1 MQLTVT
7 INQAA
12 ALNWG
17 LNAQQ
22 ALLLAFVYEVPSW
35 ANPVETQNG
44 VFYALSKQKITEEL
58 PILTD
63 KPDTAYR
70 LLRQL
75 EKSGLV
81 ELSSTSKIT
90 LVRLTE
96 KVKAWNKKADGTPIR
111 KSTKQARKNIR
122 ADRGNKSEVGNKSDV
137 GRKNIRAEVGNKS
150 ELRSEKYP
158 TNQYTNNQ
166 GTNNQGTS
174 NTLAQAAD
182 ATMPAVGELVPAD
195 DPIQPKVEIPT
206 DMPGP
211 KDPKA
216 KTFKTWANYAITY
229 RRRYGVWPVWNA
241 RVAGQ
246 VSNLIDRIGH
256 DAAPKVAAY
265 YLSISDQR
273 FITEQHSV
281 GLLLARAEALHTQW
295 ATGTR
300 VNSTTARQNE
310 RSAANFEAAQT
321 AIGRL
326 TGEAPA
332 AGGSI
337 YDNPFYI
344 R

>member
-1 MQLTVT
+1 MSITSSIVALGRPVAFYPAIARAFGDINAALIVCQFMYWRGRVGEREIYKTQAEIEKETFVPAHTQRRVLKKLSDLGMVTVEKKGIPARNHFEWHWDVVDTFVSDYILQSQQGVTTSDDKLSRLDMTDCHDNTEQTVT
-7 INQAA
+7 TNTEITT
-12 ALNWG
+12 
-17 LNAQQ
+17 
-22 ALLLAFVYEVPSW
+22 
-35 ANPVETQNG
+35 ETT
-44 VFYALSKQKITEEL
+44 TE
-58 PILTD
+58 
-63 KPDTAYR
+63 
-70 LLRQL
+70 
-75 EKSGLV
+75 S
-81 ELSSTSKIT
+81 
-90 LVRLTE
+90 
-96 KVKAWNKKADGTPIR
+96 
-111 KSTKQARKNIR
+111 
-122 ADRGNKSEVGNKSDV
+122 
-137 GRKNIRAEVGNKS
+137 
-150 ELRSEKYP
+150 
-158 TNQYTNNQ
+158 
-166 GTNNQGTS
+166 
-174 NTLAQAAD
+174 LAQAAV

-195 DPIQPKVEIPT
+195 DPVQPKVEIPA

-229 RRRYGVWPVWNA
+229 RRRYNAWPVWNA

-246 VSNLIDRIGH
+246 ISNLIDRIGH

-281 GLLLARAEALHTQW
+281 GMLLNRAEALHTQW
-295 ATGTR
+295 VTGTR

-337 YDNPFYI
+337 YDNPFYV

>member
-35 ANPVETQNG
+35 ANPVQTPDG
-44 VFYALSKQKITEEL
+44 IFYALSKQKITEEL

-75 EKSGLV
+75 ENAGLV

-90 LVRLTE
+90 LVRITE
-96 KVKAWNKKADGTPIR
+96 KAKAWNKKADGTAIR
-111 KSTKQARKNIR
+111 KDRKEGRKNIR
-122 ADRGNKSEVGNKSDV
+122 ADHGKISEVGNKSEVG
-137 GRKNIRAEVGNKS
+137 RKNIRGEVGNKS
-150 ELRSEKYP
+150 ELRSEINP

-174 NTLAQAAD
+174 NQFAQAAE
-182 ATMPAVGELVPAD
+182 ATGAVGAIVLD
-195 DPIQPKVEIPT
+195 DDAGKAFTPPEGA
-206 DMPGP
+206 PGP
-211 KDPKA
+211 KDPSK
-216 KTFKTWANYAITY
+216 KTFRAWWNYAITY
-229 RRRYGVWPVWNA
+229 RRRYGVYPVWNQ
-241 RVAGQ
+241 RVAAQ
-246 VSNLIDRIGH
+246 LSSVIDRIGAE
-256 DAAPKVAAY
+256 AAPKVAAY

-310 RSAANFEAAQT
+310 RTAANFEAAQT

-332 AGGSI
+332 TGGSI